1 MNGNV
6 SGDVLTGTING
17 TVKISGSL
25 VASGIDGVSPTI
37 DVEHIDGG
45 TKLVITDVNG
55 TKTAT
60 IKDGTTGKTAYQYAV
75 DNGYTGTEAEF
86 AEKLA
91 EEIPKALEVMV
102 EFDGSAV
109 EPGADFPVTCDVSH
123 SQIQAAHESGAAIIC
138 AFYDSSTYD
147 EIVAPI
153 IPYSSGSWFYTCGT
167 GTQYRY
173 FLRFTPD
180 GAYATCEAYGSSGE
194 DGFSPAANVK
204 ATAEGA
210 EITITDKAGTTK
222 ATVYNGKD
230 GSDGDDGYSPTVSTS
245 KSGKVTTISITDKN
259 GTKTAKINDGVDG
272 TNGTNGVS
280 ATHSWNGTTLT
291 ITSASGTS
299 SANLKGEKGDSI
311 KGDPGADGVSPTV
324 AVSKSGKVTTVS
336 ITDKNGT
343 KTATINDGSDGA
355 SGSNGKDGT
364 SVTVKSVSEST
375 ADGGSNVVTF
385 SDGKTVT
392 IKNGKTGTNGS
403 NGAAG
408 KSAYQYAKD
417 GGYIGTEAEFATKL
431 AEEYPKPL
439 VVNVELDGDAVAA
452 AGSDVQVNYNVPHFK
467 ILAEHEKGA
476 TIICSFYD
484 EATWDELV
492 VPLVAYNNDENW
504 FYATGVGSKY
514 RYFIRITPD
523 GAYANCETLSTGG
536 GDGVTSWNDLTDKP
550 EGVGYTFP
558 TNPVFDGNLEGREAF
573 YMGNNMWFV
582 KMSSYAPTEEEC
594 YGATITRYMGGTT
607 IDITVQEQNIA
618 DASEIMGIPGFL
630 VVDVSDGVLP
640 LIGVVKTDSTCMGT
654 DVPAGTYYVYYNFQD
669 FNVWYVKNFSVL
681 EGKEEVHKIDPKF
694 LPDGI
699 GYMTVGD
706 IVPETEL
713 AYESLIGAFLIPD
726 FVPVAGRN
734 YEITYNGAKYKCAA
748 AAVTLPDYGDCI
760 GIGNFAA
767 VGGVN
772 TGEPFV
778 IGFVIAAGMCACI
791 PVDESTSITIR
802 IRGEQPHKID
812 DEYIPDSVLT
822 MKTIDL
828 TAEGF
833 PIVKYNE
840 FGSLTDNVGRVSAD
854 IVEQIKRNG
863 CVNLKFKCW
872 KTVNGSGDE
881 NSSLKV
887 RDVDVIVT
895 RNSYGKNGVIEY
907 IDATGFFGAD
917 TILFVRVQATSIG
930 IDHEIDSV
938 RIIVSPI
945 CMQWGDGNYSPI
957 VTSDNGKIFK
967 LNVSDDG
974 VLSATAYANYN

>member
-37 DVEHIDGG
+37 DVEPIDGG

-75 DNGYTGTEAEF
+75 DNGYTGTEVEF

-91 EEIPKALEVMV
+91 EEIPKALTVLV
-102 EFDGSAV
+102 EFDGNAAV
-109 EPGADFPVTCDVSH
+109 NMDTLAECDVSY
-123 SQIQAAHESGAAIIC
+123 SQIQAAHESGAVIIC
-138 AFYDSSTYD
+138 SFYDRTTYD

-153 IPYSSGSWFYTCGT
+153 IPYPIGSWFYTCGT

-180 GAYATCEAYGSSGE
+180 GAYASCEAYGSSGE
-194 DGFSPAANVK
+194 DGFSPVANVK

-259 GTKTAKINDGVDG
+259 GTKTAKINDGVDGTNG

-364 SVTVKSVSEST
+364 SATHSWNGTTLTITSASGTSSADLKGAAGKDGSNGKDGTSVTVKSVSEST

-417 GGYIGTEAEFATKL
+417 GGYTGTEADFSAKL

-439 VVNVELDGDAVAA
+439 IVNVELDGDAVAA

-573 YMGNNMWFV
+573 YLGSNLWFV
-582 KMSSYAPTEEEC
+582 KISSYVPTEEEC
-594 YGATITRYMGGTT
+594 YGATITRYTGGTT
-607 IDITVQEQNIA
+607 IDTSGTNIYVSDTSEQL
-618 DASEIMGIPGFL
+618 GIPGFL
-630 VVDVSDGVLP
+630 VLDLGNDGAVP
-640 LIGVVKTDSTCMGT
+640 LIGVVKTGGTYMGEE
-654 DVPAGTYYVYYNFQD
+654 VPAGTYYACYIYED
-669 FNVWYVKNFSVL
+669 SATWYVKNFNVL
-681 EGKEEVHKIDPKF
+681 EGKEDIHKIPSKYLD
-694 LPDGI
+694 LG
-699 GYMTVGD
+699 V
-706 IVPETEL
+706 
-713 AYESLIGAFLIPD
+713 
-726 FVPVAGRN
+726 VA
-734 YEITYNGAKYKCAA
+734 
-748 AAVTLPDYGDCI
+748 DY
-760 GIGNFAA
+760 
-767 VGGVN
+767 V
-772 TGEPFV
+772 
-778 IGFVIAAGMCACI
+778 M
-791 PVDESTSITIR
+791 
-802 IRGEQPHKID
+802 
-812 DEYIPDSVLT
+812 
-822 MKTIDL
+822 
-828 TAEGF
+828 
-833 PIVKYNE
+833 
-840 FGSLTDNVGRVSAD
+840 
-854 IVEQIKRNG
+854 
-863 CVNLKFKCW
+863 
-872 KTVNGSGDE
+872 
-881 NSSLKV
+881 SSLP
-887 RDVDVIVT
+887 I
-895 RNSYGKNGVIEY
+895 YGGEVE
-907 IDATGFFGAD
+907 
-917 TILFVRVQATSIG
+917 
-930 IDHEIDSV
+930 
-938 RIIVSPI
+938 
-945 CMQWGDGNYSPI
+945 
-957 VTSDNGKIFK
+957 
-967 LNVSDDG
+967 
-974 VLSATAYANYN
+974 